1 MMDSQNREML
11 MQAKAI
17 MDSYKIY
24 YGVNVLNVKE
34 EKGIQVVYI
43 EIPKNIRGNINGEE
57 SANIAK
63 LLKDNLNE
71 LLKSFG
77 VDTSK
82 YFFKVK
88 YKTV

>member
-1 MMDSQNREML
+1 MISNQDKEML
-11 MQAKAI
+11 MQAKTI

-34 EKGIQVVYI
+34 ENGIQVVYI

-63 LLKDNLNE
+63 SLKDELNK
-71 LLKSFG
+71 LLESFG
-77 VDTSK
+77 VDIRN
-82 YFFKVK
+82 YYFKVK
-88 YKTV
+88 YRTI